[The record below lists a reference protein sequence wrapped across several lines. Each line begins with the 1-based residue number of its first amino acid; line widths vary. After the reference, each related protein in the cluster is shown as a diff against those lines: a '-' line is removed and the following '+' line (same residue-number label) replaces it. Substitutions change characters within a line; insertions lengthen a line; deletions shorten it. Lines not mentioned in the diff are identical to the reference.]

1 MYLEKAEVENFR
13 GVRHLCIN
21 FEAQSSVL
29 IGENTWGKSSFL
41 SALYVALGMG
51 KPACLCK
58 NDLYVPLIMDEAP
71 AGTADPG
78 ESPCDRPPV
87 VRPPL
92 DFNRALAPALEL
104 GSAKEAREEQG
115 KDRAQA
121 SQEKGSED
129 PGSQEQGSEEGEDQR
144 WIDYAKRIRQED
156 QSFKES
162 DVFLAKVSSITI
174 ALTFREASRDILH
187 QSRRLKRL
195 GHLWQK
201 CADGFNRVFYVIK
214 GFEKD
219 GVFVTE
225 HLFYDPAGNLL
236 KPPSDE
242 VLQLLIDMNPVVRLR
257 DSRFEDY
264 SEDDL
269 DDDNQKELLELTQ
282 RFAAL
287 QEGEG
292 VAASDLASS
301 LQTLNSLSGK
311 YLSSY
316 RHKSLKV
323 PRLKERSRTVRDM
336 VTRPV
341 SIESLS
347 VLNKALQ
354 SHEPNKEKLLLT
366 FLVSALFIAKGD
378 RNFDQYT
385 RPIVILEDVEG
396 RFHPSLLLAYWSVI
410 NSIPV
415 QKIVTT
421 NSSDL
426 LTAVP
431 LGQLRRLCRQNY
443 DTRCYQI
450 NEAGFRPDDLRRIAF
465 HIRMNR
471 PGVLFARTWILV
483 EGETE
488 IWLVPEIAAMLGSS
502 LMCEGIRMLEFA
514 QCGLMPLLKLAK
526 SLGISV
532 FVITDGDDAGRRYA
546 QTVRSFVPE
555 PEKHLL
561 CLPALDIEHFFYA
574 NGYARVY
581 RECANLPENY
591 NKKQYNT
598 SRIITLAVKRQS
610 KPGMALALLA
620 AMQQRGPEGIPK
632 IFKEA
637 VHNIA
642 QMSKDEMA

>member
-41 SALYVALGMG
+41 AALCESLGMG
-51 KPACLCK
+51 RPASLCK
-58 NDLYVPLIMDEAP
+58 NDLYVPLIMDKAQHKAGAFEENAP
-71 AGTADPG
+71 GKPHQA
-78 ESPCDRPPV
+78 RPAI
-87 VRPPL
+87 
-92 DFNRALAPALEL
+92 DFNQALPSALDL
-104 GSAKEAREEQG
+104 GASHDDDKERGQKTQEP
-115 KDRAQA
+115 DAQ
-121 SQEKGSED
+121 D
-129 PGSQEQGSEEGEDQR
+129 GEDQN
-144 WIDYAKRIRQED
+144 WLDYANRIRQED
-156 QSFKES
+156 QSFKQS
-162 DVFLAKVSSITI
+162 DVYLPKVSCITI
-174 ALTFREASRDILH
+174 ALTFREASRDILS

-195 GHLWQK
+195 GHVWQK

-214 GFEKD
+214 AYEKD
-219 GVFVTE
+219 GKFVTE
-225 HLFYDPAGNLL
+225 HLFYDQAGNPL

-242 VLQLLIDMNPVVRLR
+242 ALQLLIDMNPVVRLR
-257 DSRFEDY
+257 DSRFKDHCEDG
-264 SEDDL
+264 L
-269 DDDNQKELLELTQ
+269 DDDNQKTLLELTQ

-292 VAASDLASS
+292 MAASDLASS

-311 YLSSY
+311 YLSSW
-316 RHKSLKV
+316 HKSLKV
-323 PRLKERSRTVRDM
+323 PRIKERSRTVKDM

-415 QKIVTT
+415 QKIITT

-426 LTAVP
+426 LSAVP

-471 PGVLFARTWILV
+471 PGALFARTWILV

-488 IWLVPEIAAMLGSS
+488 IWLVPEIAAMLGNS

-561 CLPALDIEHFFYA
+561 CLPASDIEHFFYA

-581 RECANLPENY
+581 RECANLPEKY

-598 SRIITLAVKRQS
+598 TRIITMAVKKQS

-620 AMQQRGPEGIPK
+620 AMQQRGPEGIPA
-632 IFKEA
+632 IFKKA

-642 QMSKDEMA
+642 AMSKDEMA